1 MSYELLTLLSLM
13 TIGASGLLIL
23 TGLVLVK
30 TGRKE
35 LHKKAMLSASFLALL
50 FLVFYLMKY
59 FMYPPK
65 PYEGHY
71 KGLYLFVL
79 VSHSIL
85 AAINLPLAVV
95 TVYLGLRDRLSKHRK
110 IAPITAFVWIYVA
123 ITGWMIFAFL
133 KLGGG

>member
-1 MSYELLTLLSLM
+1 MSYELLTLLSLT

-65 PYEGHY
+65 PYEGPY

>member
-1 MSYELLTLLSLM
+1 MSYKVLSLLSLV

-23 TGLVLVK
+23 TGLIL
-30 TGRKE
+30 
-35 LHKKAMLSASFLALL
+35 
-50 FLVFYLMKY
+50 
-59 FMYPPK
+59 MYPPK
-65 PYEGHY
+65 PYEGPY
-71 KGLYLFVL
+71 KALYLFIL

-95 TVYLGLRDRLSKHRK
+95 TVYMGLRDKLSKHRK

-123 ITGWMIFAFL
+123 VTGWMIFAFL

>member
-1 MSYELLTLLSLM
+1 MSYKVLSLLSLV

-23 TGLVLVK
+23 TGLILVK
-30 TGRKE
+30 TGRKD

-65 PYEGHY
+65 PYEGPY
-71 KGLYLFVL
+71 KALYLFIL

-95 TVYLGLRDRLSKHRK
+95 TVYMGLRDKLSKHRK

-123 ITGWMIFAFL
+123 VTGWMIFAFL